1 MEDLC
6 VFAPLGATVRP
17 VWIKAF
23 ASRHML
29 CSPTSSPPLAR
40 SLARS
45 PCEHVC
51 TDPTAASTQTGEAPC
66 APTKAVS
73 GNFTLSHACS
83 HVGLPRANSL
93 PVSAAEQ
100 RTRTHLLE
108 TLALNKLRRWG
119 VDGGG
124 GGRRGR
130 ICRTKRGGERR
141 Q

>member
-6 VFAPLGATVRP
+6 VFVPLGATVRP

-40 SLARS
+40 SLALRANMCVQIPRLRAHRRGKHLVRRRKLCQVIS
-45 PCEHVC
+45 H
-51 TDPTAASTQTGEAPC
+51 
-66 APTKAVS
+66 
-73 GNFTLSHACS
+73 SHARS

-124 GGRRGR
+124 GSRGR